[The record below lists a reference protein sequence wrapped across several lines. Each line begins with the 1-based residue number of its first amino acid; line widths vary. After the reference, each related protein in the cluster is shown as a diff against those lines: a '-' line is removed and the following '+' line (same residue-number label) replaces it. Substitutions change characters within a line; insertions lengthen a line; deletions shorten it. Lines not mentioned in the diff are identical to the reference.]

1 MFISHIKKA
10 AAVIVSA
17 VIFAGCSFITNVDS
31 LLSAPSLSAEQNEI
45 YTALTSSV
53 NSKKIKLIYPKSGE
67 NRSAVILS
75 NIDSEPTAEA
85 MVFYTIQND
94 SVESGN
100 VRINI
105 LDKINGKWQ
114 SVYDHTGGGTDVER
128 VSFATVGDSEK
139 TSILVSFGTL
149 YGTDNVFNAY
159 SYENKKLTTTYTSNL
174 SAYYVMDMDGDGYD
188 EIVSINKNTPG
199 SQGRVN
205 LIDYTADG
213 TLQQTSTVFLDPLT
227 KDYKSIT
234 AGYIGTSTPA
244 LFIDGI
250 RANGMATEIIYTVKD
265 VLRNPIYTDFIIPIQ
280 DVTRPSEY
288 PSIDINYDG
297 VIEIPT
303 LEAFPGYSNSDEK
316 VYITNWNIF
325 ENYNIV
331 KKYSSY
337 FDYKQ
342 NYCFML
348 PSRWTGLVTAKYD
361 LETGETVFYEF
372 NSRLSNSTNELLR
385 IRVRQR
391 GNSDVDYS
399 EYSLLRSTGTADY
412 YYKVPSDKDESLILT
427 ETEILNNFYI
437 IT

>member
-1 MFISHIKKA
+1 MLLISHFKKA
-10 AAVIVSA
+10 VAIIMSA
-17 VIFAGCSFITNVDS
+17 VFFTGCSFVTNVDN

-45 YTALTSSV
+45 YTVLTSSV
-53 NSKKIKLIYPKSGE
+53 NSKKINLIYPKSGE

-85 MVFYTIQND
+85 IVFYTIQND
-94 SVESGN
+94 SVASGN

-114 SVYDHTGGGTDVER
+114 SVYDHTGGGTDVDR
-128 VSFATVGDSEK
+128 VSFATVGDSGK
-139 TSILVSFGTL
+139 TSILVSFGTM
-149 YGTDNVFNAY
+149 YGTDNVFNTF
-159 SYENKKLTTTYTSNL
+159 SYENGTLTTTYTANL
-174 SAYYVMDMDGDGYD
+174 SAYYVMDMDGDGFD

-199 SQGRVN
+199 SQGRVDM
-205 LIDYTADG
+205 IDYADG
-213 TLQQTSTVFLDPLT
+213 ILQQTSSVFLDPLT
-227 KDYKSIT
+227 KEYKSIT

-250 RANGMATEIIYTVKD
+250 RANGMATEIIYTVKN
-265 VLRNPIYTDFIIPIQ
+265 VLRNPIYTDFIIPIEN
-280 DVTRPSEY
+280 VTRPAEY
-288 PSIDINYDG
+288 PSVDINYDG

-325 ENYNIV
+325 ENYDII

-337 FDYKQ
+337 FDYNQ

-361 LETGETVFYEF
+361 YETGETVFYEF

-391 GNSDVDYS
+391 GSSDVDYT

-412 YYKVPSDKDESLILT
+412 YYKVPTDKNESLILT